1 MSSQPSPVRFIL
13 PVCAISSAHA
23 SDTWSSNGPPVVVEG
38 PLGVNESELGD
49 SESARRRIERVSGI
63 MVLVRE
69 NKCGSGLSEDG
80 IELLSVGKNAV
91 GGSYLLR
98 A

>member
-1 MSSQPSPVRFIL
+1 M
-13 PVCAISSAHA
+13 
-23 SDTWSSNGPPVVVEG
+23 
-38 PLGVNESELGD
+38 
-49 SESARRRIERVSGI
+49 ERVSGI
-63 MVLVRE
+63 KVLVRE